1 MKPIDDSTFVA
12 RSRTGRDS
20 GSDRESPVKRD
31 LTRRRP
37 RATTTTL
44 QVQPLLLLVESFKRL
59 NPTSL
64 ARNPVM
70 AVVAIG
76 TLICALYTALAFAES
91 NGQGGFALSVTLIL
105 LATVLFANAAE
116 AVAEARGK
124 AHAGSLRATRGEL
137 KARRLTHSGEETV
150 AADRLRRGDR
160 VRVSAGELI
169 PADGEIVQGAGSIN
183 ESAVTGESAPV
194 LREAGTDNSGVSAGT
209 KLLSDE
215 LIVEVSVD
223 PGESLLDRMIALVEG
238 ASRQKTPSELAL
250 SVLLS
255 TLTLVFLIVVVT
267 LVPMARF
274 VGIETST
281 VMLVALLVCLIPT
294 TIGGLLPAIGIAG
307 MERAMRANLIAKS
320 GKAVE
325 IAGSIDTLLLDKTGT
340 ITLGDRRATEFAP
353 CHGIDM
359 KRLREVAGI
368 CSLEDPTPE
377 GRSIVVLAREQGASL
392 ADEQGASL
400 TPAEDA
406 EVVPFSATSRVS
418 GLDFADGR
426 RWRKG
431 APNAIARQVEEAG
444 GRLPDDY
451 EALVE
456 RISRHGATPLAV
468 AEGNVLLGVIALSD
482 VIKPGIAERF
492 MQLREMGVKTVMI
505 TGDNPITASAIAA
518 EAGVD
523 DYIAEATPERKLALI
538 REEQAAGRLVAMM
551 GDGTNDAPALAQ
563 ADLGLAMNSGTQA
576 AREAA
581 NMVDLDSDPGKLL
594 EAVEIGKQL
603 LITRGA
609 LTTFSLAN
617 DVAKYFVILPAI
629 FAASV
634 PALGGLDV
642 LGLHSPASAV
652 LSAVIFNALVIP
664 ALIPFALRGVRVRA
678 TGASAMLRRNLLIYG
693 LGGLLLPF
701 PAIKLIDLVVGLL
714 I

>member
-1 MKPIDDSTFVA
+1 MAMMQTHEASQGLRVRPLTLL
-12 RSRTGRDS
+12 G
-20 GSDRESPVKRD
+20 ESLR
-31 LTRRRP
+31 
-37 RATTTTL
+37 
-44 QVQPLLLLVESFKRL
+44 RL
-59 NPTSL
+59 NPRSL

-76 TLICALYTALAFAES
+76 TLVCALYTGMAFAEDG
-91 NGQGGFALSVTLIL
+91 GQGAFALIVTLVL

-116 AVAEARGK
+116 AMAEARGK

-137 KARRLTHSGEETV
+137 TARRVTQSGEETV
-150 AADRLRRGDR
+150 AADQLRRGDR
-160 VRVSAGELI
+160 VRVIAGELI
-169 PADGEIVQGAGSIN
+169 PADGEIIQGAGSIN
-183 ESAVTGESAPV
+183 ESAMTGESAPV

-267 LVPMARF
+267 LVPMALF

-307 MERAMRANLIAKS
+307 MERALRANLIAKS

-353 CHGIDM
+353 CQGIDLT
-359 KRLREVAGI
+359 RLREIAGV
-368 CSLEDPTPE
+368 CSLQDPTPE
-377 GRSIVVLAREQGASL
+377 GRSIVVLARDQGATLDSP
-392 ADEQGASL
+392 QN
-400 TPAEDA
+400 A
-406 EVVPFSATSRVS
+406 EVVPFSAMSRVS

-426 RWRKG
+426 CWRKG
-431 APNAIARQVEEAG
+431 APNAIARLVQEAG
-444 GRLPDDY
+444 GRVPGDF

-468 AEGNVLLGVIALSD
+468 LEGNVLLGVIALSD
-482 VIKPGIAERF
+482 VIKTGIAERF
-492 MQLREMGVKTVMI
+492 QQLREMGVKTVMI
-505 TGDNPITASAIAA
+505 TGDNPITAAAIAA

-523 DYIAEATPERKLALI
+523 DYIAEATPERKLELI
-538 REEQAAGRLVAMM
+538 REEQASGRLVAMM

-594 EAVEIGKQL
+594 SAVEIGKQL

-617 DVAKYFVILPAI
+617 DVAKYFAILPAI

-642 LGLHSPASAV
+642 LDLHSPESAV

-678 TGASAMLRRNLLIYG
+678 ASASAMLRRNLLIYG
-693 LGGLLLPF
+693 LGGLFLPF
-701 PAIKLIDLVVGLL
+701 PAIKLIDLL
-714 I
+714 IGPLF